1 MDRLFQREWVLRVIS
16 IILASVLWFMVSEP
30 TLPISVNRSSTTI
43 KGIQVEYRYNAAKY
57 QILSK
62 KHKVDLVLVG
72 DKNTLNRLPS
82 YRVYVDLT
90 KLPAGK
96 YFSLPVSVEGLPA
109 NVQVRSNPKNISVEI
124 AEKVTKTIPVTV
136 VTRGAVENGYKLLP
150 ITYNPTS
157 VQVSGIRQEVEKVT
171 SITALVNVNGLKQ
184 TVKRNVPLSVHSRTP
199 KKANVKVLP
208 SSTSVTI
215 PIEKVTGTPT
225 PNKPVETE
233 QPNNQSGYGYRDIPL
248 KVTVSKPPPEGYTV
262 ESITTNPLKI
272 RVYGRVEKLKALK
285 TYSGGSI
292 DLSKVTKDTTIKQ
305 VVKVVTP
312 AEKVTPTTIEIYVKI
327 GRTPADETTTDDNNT
342 SGDDS
347 GGNPSE
353 DTEVGTADEGTPK
366 ASK

>member
-1 MDRLFQREWVLRVIS
+1 MKMDRLFKREWVLRVIS
-16 IILASVLWFMVSEP
+16 LILASVLWFMVSEP

-43 KGIQVEYRYNAAKY
+43 RGIQVEYRYNTQKY
-57 QILSK
+57 QLLSK

-136 VTRGAVENGYKLLP
+136 ITRGAVENGYKLLP
-150 ITYNPTS
+150 ITYTPTS

-184 TVKRNVPLSVHSRTP
+184 TVKRNVQFAVHSRTT
-199 KKANVKVLP
+199 KKANVKVVP

-215 PIEKVTGTPT
+215 PIEKIPGTTAPQQ
-225 PNKPVETE
+225 PEGTE
-233 QPNNQSGYGYRDIPL
+233 QSNQSGYGYRDIPL
-248 KVTVSKPPPEGYTV
+248 KVTVSKPPPNGYKV
-262 ESITTNPLKI
+262 DSITTNPLKI
-272 RVYGRVEKLKALK
+272 RVYGPIAKLKALK

-312 AEKVTPTTIEIYVKI
+312 AEKVTPTLIEIYVKI
-327 GRTPADETTTDDNNT
+327 GRTPADETTTDGNNT
-342 SGDDS
+342 N
-347 GGNPSE
+347 GNTDE
-353 DTEVGTADEGTPK
+353 DTEVGTADESTPK
-366 ASK
+366 ESK